1 MVVDICQMCAPHSS
15 MVRTRDLHETNTSLR
30 ELNLWKNKISDEGGA
45 ALAAA
50 LRATLVLC
58 TQLSCG

>member
-1 MVVDICQMCAPHSS
+1 
-15 MVRTRDLHETNTSLR
+15 MVRTRDLHETNTSLK
-30 ELNLWKNKISDEGGA
+30 ELNLWDNKISDEGGC

-50 LRATLVLC
+50 LKVTLVLC

>member
-1 MVVDICQMCAPHSS
+1 
-15 MVRTRDLHETNTSLR
+15 MVRTRDLHETNTSLK
-30 ELNLWKNKISDEGGA
+30 ELNLYGNNISDEGGA

-50 LRATLVLC
+50 LMATLVLC